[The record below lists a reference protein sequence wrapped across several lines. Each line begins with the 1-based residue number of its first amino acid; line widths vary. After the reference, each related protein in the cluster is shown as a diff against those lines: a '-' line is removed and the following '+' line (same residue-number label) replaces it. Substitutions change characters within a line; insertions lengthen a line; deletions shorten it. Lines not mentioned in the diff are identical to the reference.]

1 MPIRIAEGE
10 DMAQKSRYF
19 RQGQLDFERSV
30 SSDQNP
36 YLQTGDNAKRQ
47 EWFSGWYHARIV
59 KRLGHIFAKYNLT
72 F

>member
-36 YLQTGDNAKRQ
+36 YLQTGD
-47 EWFSGWYHARIV
+47 SV